1 MNRFSTTIYYFSL
14 RFVQILLLL
23 LSGLLLASA
32 FLATCYS
39 TDMGTQ
45 LVLSKWDNP
54 FWSLLGTAL
63 LALPVRGAASCIC
76 RKKTEEKA
84 VPLEKRKPL
93 SRLAILRLAVL
104 GWCMA
109 VGLVLILFG
118 RSAPAADAYSVYSIA
133 EHLAAGD
140 SSVIHP
146 SESYLSYYPQ
156 QAGLTA
162 FWEILIRLWNL
173 APTGLAAYHFIKLVY
188 LPLTCAI
195 IFFGEKLVH
204 LLWNHERTD
213 CIYLLLAGLNCP
225 LLMYSSFV
233 YGEIP
238 SFAALSAG
246 LYLLTK
252 LLLKDSCPSEKN
264 SRSCLGLGSF
274 FLLTLAVLLRKNS
287 LIFVIAAVL
296 VLLLV
301 GLWQKRPALPLLAVC
316 CMAGAL
322 AVLPC
327 VQKYYEL
334 RSGSTISSG
343 VPALSY
349 LAMGMQESS
358 RAEGWYNGFNFNTY
372 QETGMDAQATEAA
385 SLEAIQERL
394 SFFRK
399 NPGEAAR
406 FYLRKYLSQWA
417 DGTYACRQ
425 ATLATQGGR
434 SPFFVSLYEGDK
446 SRYLISYCN
455 IYQNVLYLGT
465 FVFCLA
471 GCRKKRP
478 GNSGSTPLRPEPD
491 RGEFQLPA
499 YLGLIA
505 VLGGFLFH
513 MAWEANSRYIF
524 LYSLAMIPCAARGL
538 FLLLCRNPDQ

>member
-1 MNRFSTTIYYFSL
+1 M
-14 RFVQILLLL
+14 
-23 LSGLLLASA
+23 
-32 FLATCYS
+32 
-39 TDMGTQ
+39 
-45 LVLSKWDNP
+45 
-54 FWSLLGTAL
+54 
-63 LALPVRGAASCIC
+63 
-76 RKKTEEKA
+76 
-84 VPLEKRKPL
+84 
-93 SRLAILRLAVL
+93 
-104 GWCMA
+104 
-109 VGLVLILFG
+109 
-118 RSAPAADAYSVYSIA
+118 
-133 EHLAAGD
+133 
-140 SSVIHP
+140 
-146 SESYLSYYPQ
+146 
-156 QAGLTA
+156 
-162 FWEILIRLWNL
+162 
-173 APTGLAAYHFIKLVY
+173 
-188 LPLTCAI
+188 
-195 IFFGEKLVH
+195 
-204 LLWNHERTD
+204 
-213 CIYLLLAGLNCP
+213 
-225 LLMYSSFV
+225 
-233 YGEIP
+233 
-238 SFAALSAG
+238 
-246 LYLLTK
+246 
-252 LLLKDSCPSEKN
+252 
-264 SRSCLGLGSF
+264 
-274 FLLTLAVLLRKNS
+274 
-287 LIFVIAAVL
+287 IAAVL

-399 NPGEAAR
+399 TPGEAAR

-471 GCRKKRP
+471 GCRKKGPEIRAAHP
-478 GNSGSTPLRPEPD
+478 GALNRTEGSSSFPHTWALSPC
-491 RGEFQLPA
+491 
-499 YLGLIA
+499 
-505 VLGGFLFH
+505 
-513 MAWEANSRYIF
+513 WEASCSTWHGRPTPVIF
-524 LYSLAMIPCAARGL
+524 SSTAW
-538 FLLLCRNPDQ
+538 Q